1 MIHNNQHVVVNW
13 TVTVINELRLPP
25 VLLMMPCIPS
35 PAHRR
40 GRGLPWRMDKISA
53 VRRLSRRLL
62 DRSKKRNF
70 YLPPH
75 AFGAMLGVIPLKFRR
90 DLLHHNKTV
99 SSSAVVL
106 RNCFQDHAF
115 NNFSSTPT
123 CDGRTNGSDAVSS
136 GGGGI

>member
-1 MIHNNQHVVVNW
+1 VANGQNFGGKASEPE
-13 TVTVINELRLPP
+13 TSRP
-25 VLLMMPCIPS
+25 V
-35 PAHRR
+35 
-40 GRGLPWRMDKISA
+40 
-53 VRRLSRRLL
+53 
-62 DRSKKRNF
+62 KKRNF

-123 CDGRTNGSDAVSS
+123 TCDGRTNGSDAVSS
-136 GGGGI
+136 GGGVFESGGIIGEGSSKARRPQPEAHPGSDNMV